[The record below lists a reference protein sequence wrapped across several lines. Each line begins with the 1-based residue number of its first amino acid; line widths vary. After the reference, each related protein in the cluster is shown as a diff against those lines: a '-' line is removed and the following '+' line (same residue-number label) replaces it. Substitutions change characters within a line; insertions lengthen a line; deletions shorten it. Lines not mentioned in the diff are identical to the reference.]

1 MTISGFSFVR
11 NGIQLA
17 YPVIESIRSIL
28 PVCDEFII
36 SVGKGEDNTLEQ
48 IQNIKDDK
56 IKIIETV
63 WDSALFVHGA
73 INAYQTNIALN
84 QCKGDWCFYLQADEV
99 VHEKYLPII
108 KQKCDQ
114 YLQNTEIEGLLFH
127 YLHFWGSFY
136 TYQISRDWYR
146 AEIRIVRNHIGVKS
160 YQSAQSF
167 RVEQRKLK
175 VALADAYIY
184 HYGWVRPPFVMRK
197 KKIALDSL
205 HHDKEWV
212 NKNNPEPEVPFD
224 YGNLKHLAKF
234 TNTHPAVMKTFIK
247 TTSTKIPINKDSKAK
262 HAHNK
267 LSTRLL
273 SWFERNILHHRIGEW
288 KNYILIKDNK

>member
-11 NGIQLA
+11 NGIQLG
-17 YPVIESIRSIL
+17 YTVIESIRSIL
-28 PVCDEFII
+28 PICDEFVIA
-36 SVGKGEDNTLEQ
+36 VGKSEDDTLEQ
-48 IQNIKDDK
+48 IRNIRDTK
-56 IKIIETV
+56 IKIIETE

-73 INAYQTNIALN
+73 INAYQTNIALE

-108 KQKCDQ
+108 KKKCEQ
-114 YLQNTEIEGLLFH
+114 YLDRPEVEGLLFH
-127 YLHFWGSFY
+127 YIHFWGSFY
-136 TYQISRDWYR
+136 SYQISRDWYR
-146 AEIRIVRNHIGVKS
+146 TEIRIIRNNIGIQS

-167 RVEQRKLK
+167 RVDCRKLK

-184 HYGWVRPPFVMRK
+184 HYGWVRPPSTMRK

-212 NKNNPEPEVPFD
+212 KKNNPVPEVPFD

-234 TNTHPAVMKTFIK
+234 SGTHPAVMKEFIEQNE
-247 TTSTKIPINKDSKAK
+247 SKIQINKGSRVK
-262 HAHNK
+262 HAHDK
-267 LSTRLL
+267 LSTRIL
-273 SWFERNILHHRIGEW
+273 SWIERNILHYRIGEW
-288 KNYILIKDNK
+288 KNYILIKEKK